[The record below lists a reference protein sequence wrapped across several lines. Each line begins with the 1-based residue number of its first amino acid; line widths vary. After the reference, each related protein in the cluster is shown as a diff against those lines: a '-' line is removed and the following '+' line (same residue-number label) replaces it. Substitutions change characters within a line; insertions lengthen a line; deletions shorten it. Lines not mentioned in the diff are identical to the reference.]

1 MTKAPEKSKKKRV
14 IDVTAEQLARVYAKA
29 AFDAAKTKGTAKDL
43 VEELSE
49 LAIGVLDRFPRL
61 EAIFGTELIS
71 RDEKQAILDR
81 IFSGRL
87 TESSLGLLQVLT
99 RHNRLDLLRDV
110 IRSVQS
116 LWDKHVNRV
125 PVEVQYAAE
134 PDESLQQ
141 EVAETLKTLLG
152 SEPVITTTV
161 DPELV
166 AGFVV
171 QVGDKVYDSSA
182 RSDLERIRQSMIARA
197 FEALGQQPDQFVLEK

>member
-1 MTKAPEKSKKKRV
+1 MTKPPENSRKKQV
-14 IDVTAEQLARVYAKA
+14 VDVTVEQLARVYAKA
-29 AFDAAKTKGTAKDL
+29 AFDAAETKGTVESL

-49 LAIGVLDRFPRL
+49 LATGVLDRFPRL

-71 RDEKQAILDR
+71 QDEKQAILDR

-116 LWDKHVNRV
+116 LWDEHENRV
-125 PVEVQYAAE
+125 RVEVQYAAE

-141 EVAETLKTLLG
+141 EVAETLMALLG
-152 SEPVITTTV
+152 AEPVITTTV

>member
-141 EVAETLKTLLG
+141 EVAETLKALLG